1 MAIDEALLRHLY
13 QYDPTLPLIPTS
25 EPEPV
30 LDESTLAP
38 VAGLRRERVTFG
50 SVNDQRVLATLT
62 TPETG
67 GPFAALILQHGSTPL
82 GRHSWNVR
90 RPLHTH
96 WAQHGFLTVAVDAP
110 GFGSREA
117 PDDRGRLRPDRPD
130 LLFRTRDNRMQAV
143 RDLMR
148 TVDYLLSR
156 DDVRGGAIGYLGISM
171 GCRIG
176 VPFFGLDRR
185 VRAAAFF
192 VGGSGAYSRFALED
206 SKFEHLR
213 ADEQLFFELTDPI
226 AFAHMSAG
234 RPVFLANGRRDDLVG
249 LEAAERLQQAMGEP
263 KTLRWFDGG
272 HAESPLALFDEAR
285 DFLLA
290 HLRA

>member
-1 MAIDEALLRHLY
+1 
-13 QYDPTLPLIPTS
+13 
-25 EPEPV
+25 
-30 LDESTLAP
+30 
-38 VAGLRRERVTFG
+38 
-50 SVNDQRVLATLT
+50 
-62 TPETG
+62 
-67 GPFAALILQHGSTPL
+67 
-82 GRHSWNVR
+82 
-90 RPLHTH
+90 
-96 WAQHGFLTVAVDAP
+96 
-110 GFGSREA
+110 
-117 PDDRGRLRPDRPD
+117 
-130 LLFRTRDNRMQAV
+130 
-143 RDLMR
+143 
-148 TVDYLLSR
+148 
-156 DDVRGGAIGYLGISM
+156 M

-272 HAESPLALFDEAR
+272 HAESPLALFDEAATSSSR
-285 DFLLA
+285 TCGRKRPGRRLLGLA
-290 HLRA
+290 AAGAEHKRCHQAKGNNDGDLSPDSSPHA